1 MDMFI
6 NREDE
11 LKALT
16 EKLDSNNFEF
26 IVIYG
31 RRRIG
36 KTKVG
41 IKKCRK

>member
-1 MDMFI
+1 MFVD
-6 NREDE
+6 REEE
-11 LKALT
+11 LKALN

-36 KTKVG
+36 KTKLALKV
-41 IKKCRK
+41 